1 MNYHDIKHDDMLN
14 GDGIRV
20 VLFVSGC
27 SHHCEGCQNKET
39 WEPDSGIKFDDA
51 ALEEIMGELEK
62 DYVAGLTLSGGD
74 PLYCQNRPEVIRII
88 EAVRKRF
95 PEKSIWMYTG
105 FDIEEIFES
114 NSLCN
119 VATMVDVLVTGRFV
133 AELVDANTP
142 YVGSTNQEI
151 YEVTKML
158 DGSYLFEKIQ

>member
-27 SHHCEGCQNKET
+27 SHFCKGCQNKET
-39 WEPDSGIKFDDA
+39 WNPHSGIKFDDA

-74 PLYCQNRPEVIRII
+74 PLYFQNRPEVIRIV
-88 EAVRKRF
+88 EEVRKRF
-95 PEKSIWMYTG
+95 PEKNIWMYTG
-105 FDIEEIFES
+105 YTVSELTENIKLWE
-114 NSLCN
+114 
-119 VATMVDVLVTGRFV
+119 VATKVDVIVTGRFIEKLADV
-133 AELVDANTP
+133 NTP

-151 YEVTKML
+151 YKTSEYNGMKIL
-158 DGSYLFEKIQ
+158 EKIQ

>member
-51 ALEEIMGELEK
+51 ALEEIMCELEK

-88 EAVRKRF
+88 ETVRKRF
-95 PEKSIWMYTG
+95 PEKSIWLYTG
-105 FDIEEIFES
+105 FDIDEIFKS

-119 VATMVDVLVTGRFV
+119 VATMVDVLVTGRFMV
-133 AELVDANTP
+133 KLADVNTP